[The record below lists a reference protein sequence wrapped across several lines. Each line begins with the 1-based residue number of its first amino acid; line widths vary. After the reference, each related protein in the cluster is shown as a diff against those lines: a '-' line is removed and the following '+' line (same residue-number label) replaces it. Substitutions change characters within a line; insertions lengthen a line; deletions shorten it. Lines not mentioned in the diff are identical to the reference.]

1 MAILRPT
8 KLLRPLRQGAL
19 RASIAGLKATV
30 VVLDLAADISPG
42 LRVMRRNR
50 LPTNLGAGL
59 LGAEI
64 TSWIALSPSLLPRR
78 WWQTAANVAVCQ
90 AVGHATLAGL
100 TWSLDQVP
108 RPWQRPFNT
117 GLTVASR
124 STVHLGIAAMTT
136 WFTIRSLQNQQ
147 RQAELIENP
156 VRRGYR
162 EGLLGILAGTAGY
175 GALLLLGE
183 TAQYT
188 TDRVTFFLSR
198 WLPGWLGWPI
208 AAGGATYLLILLSNR
223 VVLRGL
229 IADITRKAEKL
240 NEAVFPGT
248 SQPWEPERSGSP
260 WSLESWHAVGS
271 QGRAL
276 LSGGPRARDIAAVT
290 GLPRREVSEPIRIF
304 AGLVPGRSLTDT
316 ADMVLAEM
324 DRTDAFSRDTLVIHT
339 STGTG
344 WITDWGMSAVEFLT
358 GGNCATM
365 SMQYSFITSAVSYY
379 IDHETPV
386 QAAQILIGK
395 ILARVEQLPDPPK
408 VYVAGESLGGYGTA
422 AAFEDLADLLART
435 DGAVLTGSPRFTGMI
450 RSLTAERDPG
460 SPERLPVVNGGQHVR
475 FVAHPAHLNHDFA
488 GLPYRNSWEH
498 PRVVIG
504 QHASDPVVWWD
515 ASLLY
520 RRPDWL
526 RETGSRGMAAP
537 AAQHLDVPPG
547 FRWFPFVSG
556 WQVGLDLAMSIRTP
570 GLHGHNY
577 HGEFLPYWAAVL
589 GTRPGIPVQL
599 TPALERR
606 AVEWL
611 RQNTIRH

>member
-1 MAILRPT
+1 M
-8 KLLRPLRQGAL
+8 
-19 RASIAGLKATV
+19 
-30 VVLDLAADISPG
+30 VLDIAADISPG
-42 LRVMRRNR
+42 LRVTRRRR

-90 AVGHATLAGL
+90 ALGHAALAGL
-100 TWSLDQVP
+100 TWSLDQIP
-108 RPWQRPFNT
+108 ARYQRQFNT

-124 STVHLGIAAMTT
+124 NTTHLMIAGMTA
-136 WFTIRSLQNQQ
+136 WFTVRSLQNQQ
-147 RQAELIENP
+147 RAAELIEDP

-162 EGLLGILAGTAGY
+162 EGLLGLIVGTAGY
-175 GALLLLGE
+175 GGLLLLGE

-188 TDRVTFFLSR
+188 TDRVTSFLGR
-198 WLPGWLGWPI
+198 WLPGWVGWPI
-208 AAGGATYLLILLSNR
+208 AAGGATYLLILLSNK
-223 VVLRGL
+223 VVLRRL
-229 IADITRKAEKL
+229 IADITRQAEEL
-240 NEAVFPGT
+240 NKAVFPGT

-260 WSLESWHAVGS
+260 WSLEPWHAVGS

-276 LSGGPRARDIAAVT
+276 LSGGPRARDITQVT
-290 GLPRREVSEPIRIF
+290 GLPPDEVHEPIRIF
-304 AGLVPGRSLTDT
+304 AGLVRGRSLAAT
-316 ADMVLAEM
+316 ADVVLAEM
-324 DRTDAFSRDTLVIHT
+324 DRTGAFHRDTLVIHT

-379 IDHETPV
+379 IDHDTPV
-386 QAAQILIGK
+386 QAARILIEK
-395 ILARVEQLPDPPK
+395 ILARVEQMPNPPK
-408 VYVAGESLGGYGTA
+408 VYVTGESLGAYGTCA
-422 AAFEDLADLLART
+422 VFEDLDDLLART
-435 DGAVLTGSPRFTGMI
+435 DGAVFTGAPRFTDMI
-450 RSLTAERDPG
+450 QSLTAQRDAG
-460 SPERLPVVNGGQHVR
+460 SPERLPVIDGGSHVR

-488 GLPYRNSWEH
+488 GLPYKNAWQH

-515 ASLLY
+515 LPLLY

-526 RETGSRGMAAP
+526 REKGSRGVAAP

-556 WQVGLDLAMSIRTP
+556 WQVGLDLAMSIKTP

-577 HGEFLPYWAAVL
+577 HGEFMSYWAAVL
-589 GTRPGIPVQL
+589 GTRHGIPVRL
-599 TPALERR
+599 TPAMERR
-606 AVEWL
+606 AVTWIG
-611 RQNTIRH
+611 QNTVRR